1 MIDHSSALSP
11 VWSVLIPTYRPTELL
26 RDTLLSALEALREA
40 GVPAQLEVVDD
51 ASPDADVAALL
62 ASWGLGSIAVF
73 RRAANGG
80 LGECWNTCIARARGE
95 WIHILHQDDLVKPEF
110 YARLGRAAQSHPGAG
125 MVFCRTE
132 FLEPSGRRLADL
144 EQPDE
149 GPVQDWLRKISAG
162 QRLQCPSV
170 VIRRETYRRI
180 GHFDVD
186 LRYALD
192 WVMWV
197 RVAASSEVVYV
208 PEPLAIYRIHA
219 EAATSKIK
227 AAGITTIDLAKG
239 VERIG
244 AVLAAARRT
253 DFLQAAADYAIRAS
267 GFAAY
272 EAELAHEPRTA
283 ASEVAT
289 SLRYLGRFMTFG
301 QILERLKL
309 YLRLRAKALG

>member
-26 RDTLLSALEALREA
+26 RDTLLSALESLREV

-62 ASWGLGSIAVF
+62 ASWGLGGIAVF

-95 WIHILHQDDLVKPEF
+95 WVHILHQDDLVKPEF

-144 EQPDE
+144 EQPEE
-149 GPVQDWLRKISAG
+149 GPVEDWLRKISAG

-170 VIRRETYRRI
+170 VIRRETYRRV
-180 GHFDVD
+180 GNFDVD

-197 RVAASSEVVYV
+197 RVAANSEVVYV
-208 PEPLAIYRIHA
+208 PEPLATYRIHA
-219 EAATSKIK
+219 EAETKKIK
-227 AAGITTIDLAKG
+227 SEGITTIDLAKS
-239 VERIG
+239 VQRIG
-244 AVLAAARRT
+244 VILAAARRT
-253 DFLQAAADYAIRAS
+253 EWLRGAADYAIRAS
-267 GFAAY
+267 GFAIY
-272 EAELAHEPRTA
+272 EAEVAREPRTA
-283 ASEVAT
+283 ASEVAA
-289 SLRYLGRFMTFG
+289 SLIHLGRFMTLT
-301 QILERLKL
+301 QIVERLKL
-309 YLRLRAKALG
+309 YFRLRAKALG